1 MWGKIKSQIFVIILM
16 IFVPLMCFWAPKA
29 FLTVSAYDFVIE
41 EFNAAPAS
49 SLITSLPISEMRYGN
64 AAPIHLQGNLRI
76 DRSGPITSDMIYV
89 PFYEG
94 RLKFFANGTQF
105 FDSDTQKN
113 WQSGLRIPDA
123 LIFLPKKD
131 GKQPPD
137 ISFSIESRWTG
148 SGVTLS
154 KIYFG
159 QDAALAVFAQRNT
172 VYYENMRAALWG
184 AEIFSVI
191 VLITLVVLGSVNA
204 DAVPPIFIVT
214 ALIIGGIG
222 IFGNAFPSLIDA
234 FPYLITFMSLAAFG
248 LIQFGNNI
256 FDPSTSPINKPLL
269 GLAIAISVASLI
281 LGSQSVTDMKFIN
294 LYFTLPGLLLII
306 LYVAVKS
313 FYRFFWLRNKNSGI
327 YFTAMM
333 AILTT
338 LGHDAAYRFGLISD
352 GIILVHAGTVAVI
365 FCVGTLY
372 FNMVALSR
380 SQLAAKNLLLEK
392 ERAQSKVRRQVHSEL
407 HDGVL
412 NYLSIV
418 NILSQEK
425 PKTALA
431 DINKLSRFAINEVRI
446 ILGQRERSE
455 EDLFTALGTL
465 RQHVVDPIPHSR
477 VAIDWSLLVLIDYP
491 KIRSATVLEITRIIQ
506 EALHNAIV
514 RADCKTLVVSATKT
528 TENQFTITIENSCGK
543 SFEGER
549 EGGFGIRNMMMRARK
564 INAIIDLAPIAGGAI
579 LTIHLP

>member
-1 MWGKIKSQIFVIILM
+1 M
-16 IFVPLMCFWAPKA
+16 IFGPLMCFWAPKA
-29 FLTVSAYDFVIE
+29 FLNIPEYDFVIE
-41 EFNAAPAS
+41 EFNAAPTLTNS
-49 SLITSLPISEMRYGN
+49 IGLPVSEVVHGTG
-64 AAPIHLQGNLRI
+64 APVRLQGNLSI
-76 DRSGPITSDMIYV
+76 DRSVSITADTIYI

-105 FDSDTQKN
+105 FDSDTQKY

-123 LIFLPKKD
+123 LFPLPKTD
-131 GKQPPD
+131 GKQLPD
-137 ISFSIESRWTG
+137 ISFSIENKGIG
-148 SGVTLS
+148 SVTLS

-159 QDAALAVFAQRNT
+159 QEAALAVVAQRNT

-184 AEIFSVI
+184 AEIFIVI
-191 VLITLVVLGSVNA
+191 VLITLIALGSINA
-204 DAVPPIFIVT
+204 DAVAPIFIMT

-234 FPYLITFMSLAAFG
+234 FPYLVTFMSLTAFG

-256 FDPSTSPINKPLL
+256 FDPSTPPINKPHLGVAIVVFVALL
-269 GLAIAISVASLI
+269 LF
-281 LGSQSVTDMKFIN
+281 GSQSVTVMKLTN
-294 LYFTLPGLLLII
+294 LYFTLPVLLLVV
-306 LYVAVKS
+306 LYVAAKS
-313 FYRFFWLRNKNSGI
+313 FYRFFWLGNKNSGI

-372 FNMVALSR
+372 ISVVAQSR
-380 SQLAAKNLLLEK
+380 SQLAANNLLLEK
-392 ERAQSKVRRQVHSEL
+392 ERAQSQAMLQVHSEL

-446 ILGQRERSE
+446 ILGQREQSE

-465 RQHVVDPIPHSR
+465 RQQVVDHIPHSR
-477 VAIDWSLLVLIDYP
+477 VAIDWSLLVLMDYP
-491 KIRSATVLEITRIIQ
+491 IIRSATVLEITRIIQ

-528 TENQFTITIENSCGK
+528 TENQFTITIENSGGK

-549 EGGFGIRNMMMRARK
+549 EGGFGISNMMMRARK
-564 INAIIDLAPIAGGAI
+564 INAKIDLAPIAGGAI
-579 LTIHLP
+579 LTVDLP

>member
-1 MWGKIKSQIFVIILM
+1 MILG
-16 IFVPLMCFWAPKA
+16 PLMCFWAPKA
-29 FLTVSAYDFVIE
+29 FLNISEYDFVIE
-41 EFNAAPAS
+41 EFNAAPTLTNS
-49 SLITSLPISEMRYGN
+49 IDLPFSEVVHGTD
-64 AAPIHLQGNLRI
+64 APVRLQGNLSI
-76 DRSGPITSDMIYV
+76 DRSVPITADTIYI

-105 FDSDTQKN
+105 FDSDTQKY

-123 LIFLPKKD
+123 LFPLTKTD
-131 GKQPPD
+131 GKQLPD
-137 ISFSIESRWTG
+137 ISFSIENKGIG
-148 SGVTLS
+148 SVTLS

-159 QDAALAVFAQRNT
+159 QEAELTVFAQRNT

-184 AEIFSVI
+184 AEIFIVI
-191 VLITLVVLGSVNA
+191 VLITLIALGSLNN
-204 DAVPPIFIVT
+204 DAIAPVFIMT
-214 ALIIGGIG
+214 GLIIGGIG

-234 FPYLITFMSLAAFG
+234 FPYLVTFMSLTAFG
-248 LIQFGNNI
+248 LIQFGDNI
-256 FDPSTSPINKPLL
+256 FDPSTPPINKPHLGVAIVVFVALL
-269 GLAIAISVASLI
+269 LF
-281 LGSQSVTDMKFIN
+281 GSQSVTMMKLTN
-294 LYFTLPGLLLII
+294 LYFTLPVLLLVV
-306 LYVAVKS
+306 LYVAAKS
-313 FYRFFWLRNKNSGI
+313 FYRFFWLGNKNSGI

-372 FNMVALSR
+372 ISVVAQSR
-380 SQLAAKNLLLEK
+380 SQLAANNLLLEK
-392 ERAQSKVRRQVHSEL
+392 ERAQSQAMLQVHSEL

-425 PKTALA
+425 PKTALV

-446 ILGQRERSE
+446 ILGQREQSG

-465 RQHVVDPIPHSR
+465 RQQVVDHIPHSR
-477 VAIDWSLLVLIDYP
+477 VAIDWSLLVLMDYP
-491 KIRSATVLEITRIIQ
+491 IIRSATVLEITRIIQ

-528 TENQFTITIENSCGK
+528 TENQFTITIENSGGK

-549 EGGFGIRNMMMRARK
+549 EGGFGISNMMMRARK
-564 INAIIDLAPIAGGAI
+564 INAKIDLVPIADGAI
-579 LTIHLP
+579 LTIDLP

>member
-1 MWGKIKSQIFVIILM
+1 
-16 IFVPLMCFWAPKA
+16 MCFWAPKA
-29 FLTVSAYDFVIE
+29 FLNISEYDFVIE
-41 EFNAAPAS
+41 EFNAAPTLTNS
-49 SLITSLPISEMRYGN
+49 IDLPFSEVVHGTD
-64 AAPIHLQGNLRI
+64 APVRLQGNLSI
-76 DRSGPITSDMIYV
+76 DRSVPITADTIYI

-105 FDSDTQKN
+105 FDSDTQKY

-123 LIFLPKKD
+123 LFPLTKTD
-131 GKQPPD
+131 GKQLPD
-137 ISFSIESRWTG
+137 ISFSIENKGIG
-148 SGVTLS
+148 SVTLS

-159 QDAALAVFAQRNT
+159 QEAALAVFAQRNT

-184 AEIFSVI
+184 AEIFIVI
-191 VLITLVVLGSVNA
+191 VLITLIAFGSINT
-204 DAVPPIFIVT
+204 DAVAPIFIMT

-234 FPYLITFMSLAAFG
+234 FPYLVTFMSLAAFG

-256 FDPSTSPINKPLL
+256 FDPSTPPINKPHLGVAIVVFVALL
-269 GLAIAISVASLI
+269 LF
-281 LGSQSVTDMKFIN
+281 GSQSVTTMKLTN
-294 LYFTLPGLLLII
+294 LYFTLPVLLLVV
-306 LYVAVKS
+306 LYVAAKS
-313 FYRFFWLRNKNSGI
+313 FYRFFWLGNKNSGI

-372 FNMVALSR
+372 ISVVAQSR
-380 SQLAAKNLLLEK
+380 SQLAANNLLLEK
-392 ERAQSKVRRQVHSEL
+392 ERAQSQAMLQVHSEL

-446 ILGQRERSE
+446 ILGQREQSE

-465 RQHVVDPIPHSR
+465 RQQVVDHIPHSR
-477 VAIDWSLLVLIDYP
+477 VAIDWSLLVLMDYP
-491 KIRSATVLEITRIIQ
+491 IIRSTTVLEITRIIQ

-528 TENQFTITIENSCGK
+528 TENQFTITIENSGGK
-543 SFEGER
+543 SFEGKR
-549 EGGFGIRNMMMRARK
+549 EGGFGISNMMMRARK
-564 INAIIDLAPIAGGAI
+564 INAKIDLAPIAGGAI
-579 LTIHLP
+579 LTIDLP

>member
-1 MWGKIKSQIFVIILM
+1 
-16 IFVPLMCFWAPKA
+16 MCFWAPKA
-29 FLTVSAYDFVIE
+29 FLNISEYDFVIE
-41 EFNAAPAS
+41 EFNAAPTLTNS
-49 SLITSLPISEMRYGN
+49 IDLPFSEVVHGTD
-64 AAPIHLQGNLRI
+64 APVRLQGNLSI
-76 DRSGPITSDMIYV
+76 DRSVPITADTIYI

-105 FDSDTQKN
+105 FDSDTQKY

-123 LIFLPKKD
+123 LFPLTKTD
-131 GKQPPD
+131 GKQLPD
-137 ISFSIESRWTG
+137 ISFSIENKGFG
-148 SGVTLS
+148 SVTLS

-159 QDAALAVFAQRNT
+159 QEAALAVFAQRNT

-184 AEIFSVI
+184 AEIFIVI
-191 VLITLVVLGSVNA
+191 VLITLIAFGSINT
-204 DAVPPIFIVT
+204 DAVAPIFIMT

-234 FPYLITFMSLAAFG
+234 FPYLVTFMSLTAFG

-256 FDPSTSPINKPLL
+256 FDPSTPPINKPHLGVAIVVFVALL
-269 GLAIAISVASLI
+269 LF
-281 LGSQSVTDMKFIN
+281 GSQSVTMMKLTN
-294 LYFTLPGLLLII
+294 LYFTLPVLLLVV
-306 LYVAVKS
+306 LYVAAKS
-313 FYRFFWLRNKNSGI
+313 FYRFFWLGNKNSGI

-372 FNMVALSR
+372 ISVVAQSR
-380 SQLAAKNLLLEK
+380 SQLAANNLLLEK
-392 ERAQSKVRRQVHSEL
+392 ERAQSQAMLQVHSEL

-446 ILGQRERSE
+446 ILGQREQSE

-465 RQHVVDPIPHSR
+465 RQQAVDHIPHSR
-477 VAIDWSLLVLIDYP
+477 VAIDWSLLVLMDYP

-528 TENQFTITIENSCGK
+528 TENQFTITIENSGGK

-549 EGGFGIRNMMMRARK
+549 EGGFGISNMMMRARK
-564 INAIIDLAPIAGGAI
+564 INAKIDLAPIAGGAI
-579 LTIHLP
+579 LTIDLP

>member
-1 MWGKIKSQIFVIILM
+1 MQGKSKSQILVIILM
-16 IFVPLMCFWAPKA
+16 IFGPLMCFWAPKA
-29 FLTVSAYDFVIE
+29 FLNIPEYDFVIE
-41 EFNAAPAS
+41 EFNAAPTLTNS
-49 SLITSLPISEMRYGN
+49 IGLPVSEVVHGTG
-64 AAPIHLQGNLRI
+64 APVRLQGNLSI
-76 DRSGPITSDMIYV
+76 DRSVSITADTIYI

-105 FDSDTQKN
+105 FDSDTQKY

-123 LIFLPKKD
+123 LFPLPKTD
-131 GKQPPD
+131 GKQLPD
-137 ISFSIESRWTG
+137 ISFSIENKGIG
-148 SGVTLS
+148 SVTLS

-159 QDAALAVFAQRNT
+159 QEAALAVVAQRNT

-184 AEIFSVI
+184 AEIFIVI
-191 VLITLVVLGSVNA
+191 VLITLIALGSINA
-204 DAVPPIFIVT
+204 DAVAPIFIMT

-234 FPYLITFMSLAAFG
+234 FPYLVTFMSLTAFG

-256 FDPSTSPINKPLL
+256 FDPSTPPINKPHL
-269 GLAIAISVASLI
+269 GLAIAISVALLV
-281 LGSQSVTDMKFIN
+281 LGSQSVTDMKLIN
-294 LYFTLPGLLLII
+294 LYFTLPGLLLIV
-306 LYVAVKS
+306 LYVAAKS
-313 FYRFFWLRNKNSGI
+313 FYRFFWLGNKNSGI

-372 FNMVALSR
+372 MSVVARSR
-380 SQLAAKNLLLEK
+380 SQLAANNLILEK
-392 ERAQSKVRRQVHSEL
+392 ERLQSQAMMKVHSEL

-425 PKTALA
+425 SKTALA
-431 DINKLSRFAINEVRI
+431 DIQKLSRFAINEVRV
-446 ILGQRERSE
+446 ILGQRAASD

-465 RQHVVDPIPHSR
+465 RQQIVDHIPHTK
-477 VAIDWSLLVLIDYP
+477 VEVDWSLLVLMDYP
-491 KIRSATVLEITRIIQ
+491 KISSAMVLEITRIIQ

-514 RADCKTLVVSATKT
+514 RAGCKTLVVSARKSAK
-528 TENQFTITIENSCGK
+528 NHYSITIENSGGK
-543 SFEGER
+543 SFKGER
-549 EGGFGIRNMMMRARK
+549 DGGFGINNMMTRARK
-564 INAIIDLAPIAGGAI
+564 INAKIDLAPIAGGAI

>member
-1 MWGKIKSQIFVIILM
+1 M
-16 IFVPLMCFWAPKA
+16 IVVPLMCFWAPKA
-29 FLTVSAYDFVIE
+29 FLNISEYDFVIE
-41 EFNAAPAS
+41 EFNAAPTLTNS
-49 SLITSLPISEMRYGN
+49 IDLPFSEVVHGTD
-64 AAPIHLQGNLRI
+64 APVRLQGNLSI
-76 DRSGPITSDMIYV
+76 DRSVPITADTIYI

-105 FDSDTQKN
+105 FDSDTQKY

-123 LIFLPKKD
+123 LIQLPKTN
-131 GKQPPD
+131 GKQLPD
-137 ISFSIESRWTG
+137 ISFSIENKGIG
-148 SGVTLS
+148 SVTLS

-159 QDAALAVFAQRNT
+159 QEAALAVFAQRNT

-184 AEIFSVI
+184 AEIFIVI
-191 VLITLVVLGSVNA
+191 VLITLIALGSVNA
-204 DAVPPIFIVT
+204 DAVAPIFIMT

-234 FPYLITFMSLAAFG
+234 FPYLVTFMSLTAFG

-256 FDPSTSPINKPLL
+256 FDPSTPPINKPHL
-269 GLAIAISVASLI
+269 GLAIAISVALLI
-281 LGSQSVTDMKFIN
+281 LGSQSVTDMKLIN
-294 LYFTLPGLLLII
+294 LYFTLPGLLLIV
-306 LYVAVKS
+306 LYVAAKS
-313 FYRFFWLRNKNSGI
+313 FYRFFWLGNKNSGI

-372 FNMVALSR
+372 MSVVARSR
-380 SQLAAKNLLLEK
+380 SQLAANNLILEK
-392 ERAQSKVRRQVHSEL
+392 ERLQSQAMMKVHSEL

-425 PKTALA
+425 SKTALA
-431 DINKLSRFAINEVRI
+431 DIQKLSRFAINEVRV
-446 ILGQRERSE
+446 ILGQRAASD

-465 RQHVVDPIPHSR
+465 RQQIVDHIPHTK
-477 VAIDWSLLVLIDYP
+477 VEVDWSLLVLMDYP
-491 KIRSATVLEITRIIQ
+491 KISSASVLEITRIIQ

-514 RADCKTLVVSATKT
+514 RADCKTLIVSARKT
-528 TENQFTITIENSCGK
+528 AKNQFSITIENSGGK
-543 SFEGER
+543 SFKGER
-549 EGGFGIRNMMMRARK
+549 DGGFGINNMMTRARK
-564 INAIIDLAPIAGGAI
+564 INAKIDLAPIAGGAI

>member
-1 MWGKIKSQIFVIILM
+1 MILG
-16 IFVPLMCFWAPKA
+16 PLMCFWAPKA
-29 FLTVSAYDFVIE
+29 FLNISEYDFVIE
-41 EFNAAPAS
+41 EFNAAPTLTNS
-49 SLITSLPISEMRYGN
+49 IDLPFSEVVHGTD
-64 AAPIHLQGNLRI
+64 APVRLQGNLSI
-76 DRSGPITSDMIYV
+76 DRSVPITADTIYI

-105 FDSDTQKN
+105 FDSDTQKY

-123 LIFLPKKD
+123 LFPLTKTD
-131 GKQPPD
+131 GKQLPD
-137 ISFSIESRWTG
+137 ISFSIENKGIG
-148 SGVTLS
+148 SVTLS

-159 QDAALAVFAQRNT
+159 QEAALAVFAQRNT

-184 AEIFSVI
+184 AEIFIVI
-191 VLITLVVLGSVNA
+191 VLITLIAFGSINT
-204 DAVPPIFIVT
+204 DAVAPIFIMT

-234 FPYLITFMSLAAFG
+234 FPYLVTFMSLTAFG

-256 FDPSTSPINKPLL
+256 FDPSTPPINKPHLGVAIVVFVALL
-269 GLAIAISVASLI
+269 LF
-281 LGSQSVTDMKFIN
+281 GSQSVTMMKLTN
-294 LYFTLPGLLLII
+294 LYFTLPVLLLVV
-306 LYVAVKS
+306 LYVAAKS
-313 FYRFFWLRNKNSGI
+313 FYRFFWLGNKNSGI

-372 FNMVALSR
+372 ISVVAQSR
-380 SQLAAKNLLLEK
+380 SQLAANNLLLEK
-392 ERAQSKVRRQVHSEL
+392 ERAQSQAMLQVHSEL

-446 ILGQRERSE
+446 ILGQREQSE

-465 RQHVVDPIPHSR
+465 RQQVVDHIPNSR
-477 VAIDWSLLVLIDYP
+477 VAIDWSLLVLMDYP

-528 TENQFTITIENSCGK
+528 TENQFTITIENSGGK

-549 EGGFGIRNMMMRARK
+549 EGGFGISNMMMRARK
-564 INAIIDLAPIAGGAI
+564 INAKIDLAPIAGGAI
-579 LTIHLP
+579 LTIDLP

>member
-1 MWGKIKSQIFVIILM
+1 MILG
-16 IFVPLMCFWAPKA
+16 PLMCFWAPKA
-29 FLTVSAYDFVIE
+29 FLNISEYDFVIE
-41 EFNAAPAS
+41 EFNAAPTLTNS
-49 SLITSLPISEMRYGN
+49 IDLPFSEVVHGTD
-64 AAPIHLQGNLRI
+64 APVRLQGNLSI
-76 DRSGPITSDMIYV
+76 DRSVPITADTIYI

-105 FDSDTQKN
+105 FDSDTQKY

-123 LIFLPKKD
+123 LFPLTKTD
-131 GKQPPD
+131 GKQLPD
-137 ISFSIESRWTG
+137 ISFSIENKGIG
-148 SGVTLS
+148 SVTLS

-159 QDAALAVFAQRNT
+159 QEAELTVFAQRNT

-184 AEIFSVI
+184 AEIFIVI
-191 VLITLVVLGSVNA
+191 VLITLIALGSLNN
-204 DAVPPIFIVT
+204 DAIAPVFIMT
-214 ALIIGGIG
+214 GLIIGGIG

-234 FPYLITFMSLAAFG
+234 FPYLVTFMSLTAFG
-248 LIQFGNNI
+248 LIQFGDNI
-256 FDPSTSPINKPLL
+256 FDPSTPPINKPHLGVAIVVFVALL
-269 GLAIAISVASLI
+269 LF
-281 LGSQSVTDMKFIN
+281 GSQSVTVMKLTN
-294 LYFTLPGLLLII
+294 LYFTLPVLLLVV
-306 LYVAVKS
+306 LYVAAKS
-313 FYRFFWLRNKNSGI
+313 FYRFFWLGNKNSGI

-372 FNMVALSR
+372 ISVVAQSR
-380 SQLAAKNLLLEK
+380 SQLAANNLLLEK
-392 ERAQSKVRRQVHSEL
+392 ERAQSQAMLQVHSEL

-425 PKTALA
+425 PKTALV

-446 ILGQRERSE
+446 ILGQREQSE

-465 RQHVVDPIPHSR
+465 RQQVVDHIPHSR
-477 VAIDWSLLVLIDYP
+477 VAIDWSLLVLMDYP

-528 TENQFTITIENSCGK
+528 TENQFTITIENSGGK

-549 EGGFGIRNMMMRARK
+549 EGGFGISNMMMRARK
-564 INAIIDLAPIAGGAI
+564 INAKIDLAPIAGGAI
-579 LTIHLP
+579 LTVDLP

>member
-1 MWGKIKSQIFVIILM
+1 MILG
-16 IFVPLMCFWAPKA
+16 PLMCFWAPKA
-29 FLTVSAYDFVIE
+29 FFNISEYDFVIE
-41 EFNAAPAS
+41 EFNAAPTLTNS
-49 SLITSLPISEMRYGN
+49 IDLPFSEVVHGTD
-64 AAPIHLQGNLRI
+64 APVRLQGNLSI
-76 DRSGPITSDMIYV
+76 YRSVPITADTIYI

-105 FDSDTQKN
+105 FDSDTQKY

-123 LIFLPKKD
+123 LFPLTKTD
-131 GKQPPD
+131 GKQLPD
-137 ISFSIESRWTG
+137 ISFSIENKGTG
-148 SGVTLS
+148 SVTLS

-159 QDAALAVFAQRNT
+159 QEAELTVFAQRNT

-184 AEIFSVI
+184 AEIFIVI
-191 VLITLVVLGSVNA
+191 VLITLIALGSLNN
-204 DAVPPIFIVT
+204 DAIAPVFIMT
-214 ALIIGGIG
+214 GLIIGGIG

-234 FPYLITFMSLAAFG
+234 FPYLVTFMSLTAFG
-248 LIQFGNNI
+248 LIQFDDNI
-256 FDPSTSPINKPLL
+256 FDPSTPPINKPHLGVAIVVFVALL
-269 GLAIAISVASLI
+269 LF
-281 LGSQSVTDMKFIN
+281 GSQSVTMMKLTN
-294 LYFTLPGLLLII
+294 LYFTLPVLLLVV
-306 LYVAVKS
+306 LYVAAKS
-313 FYRFFWLRNKNSGI
+313 FYRFFWLGNKNSGI

-352 GIILVHAGTVAVI
+352 GIILAHAGTVAVI

-372 FNMVALSR
+372 ISVVAQSR
-380 SQLAAKNLLLEK
+380 SQLAANNLLLEK
-392 ERAQSKVRRQVHSEL
+392 ERAQSQAMLQVHSEL

-446 ILGQRERSE
+446 ILGQREQSE

-465 RQHVVDPIPHSR
+465 LQQVVDHIPHSR
-477 VAIDWSLLVLIDYP
+477 VAIDWSLLVLMDYQ
-491 KIRSATVLEITRIIQ
+491 KIRSTTVLEITRIIQ

-528 TENQFTITIENSCGK
+528 TENQFTITIENSGGK

-549 EGGFGIRNMMMRARK
+549 EGGFGISNMMMRARK
-564 INAIIDLAPIAGGAI
+564 INAKIDLVPIADGAI
-579 LTIHLP
+579 LTIDLP

>member
-1 MWGKIKSQIFVIILM
+1 MQGKFKSQILVIILM
-16 IFVPLMCFWAPKA
+16 IFGPLMCFFAPKA
-29 FLTVSAYDFVIE
+29 FLNIPEYDFVIE
-41 EFNAAPAS
+41 EFNAAPTLTNS
-49 SLITSLPISEMRYGN
+49 IGLPVSEVVHGTG
-64 AAPIHLQGNLRI
+64 APVRLQGNLSI
-76 DRSGPITSDMIYV
+76 DRSVSITADTIYI

-105 FDSDTQKN
+105 FDSDTQKY

-123 LIFLPKKD
+123 LFPLPKTD
-131 GKQPPD
+131 GKQLPD
-137 ISFSIESRWTG
+137 ISFSIENKGIG
-148 SGVTLS
+148 SVTLS

-159 QDAALAVFAQRNT
+159 QEAALAVVAQRNT

-184 AEIFSVI
+184 AEIFIVI
-191 VLITLVVLGSVNA
+191 VLITLIALGSINA
-204 DAVPPIFIVT
+204 DAVAPIFIMT

-234 FPYLITFMSLAAFG
+234 FPYLVTFMSLTAFG

-256 FDPSTSPINKPLL
+256 FDPSTPPINKPHL
-269 GLAIAISVASLI
+269 GLAIAISVALLI
-281 LGSQSVTDMKFIN
+281 LGSQSVTDMKLIN
-294 LYFTLPGLLLII
+294 LYFTLPGLLLIV
-306 LYVAVKS
+306 LYVAAKS
-313 FYRFFWLRNKNSGI
+313 FYRFFWLGNKNSGI
-327 YFTAMM
+327 YFTAMT

-372 FNMVALSR
+372 MSVVARSR
-380 SQLAAKNLLLEK
+380 SQLAANNLILEK
-392 ERAQSKVRRQVHSEL
+392 ERLQSQAMMKVHSEL

-425 PKTALA
+425 SKTALA
-431 DINKLSRFAINEVRI
+431 DIQKLSRFAINEVRV
-446 ILGQRERSE
+446 ILGQRAASD

-465 RQHVVDPIPHSR
+465 RQQIVDHIPHTK
-477 VAIDWSLLVLIDYP
+477 VEVDWSLLVLMDYP
-491 KIRSATVLEITRIIQ
+491 KISSAMVLEITRIIQ

-514 RADCKTLVVSATKT
+514 RAGCKTLVVSARKSAK
-528 TENQFTITIENSCGK
+528 NHYSITIENSGGK
-543 SFEGER
+543 SFKGER
-549 EGGFGIRNMMMRARK
+549 DGGFGINNMMTRARK
-564 INAIIDLAPIAGGAI
+564 INAKIDLAPIAGGAI

>member
-1 MWGKIKSQIFVIILM
+1 M
-16 IFVPLMCFWAPKA
+16 IFGPLMCFWAPKA
-29 FLTVSAYDFVIE
+29 FLNIPEYDFVIE
-41 EFNAAPAS
+41 EFNAAPTLTNS
-49 SLITSLPISEMRYGN
+49 IGLPVSEVVHGTG
-64 AAPIHLQGNLRI
+64 APVRLQGNLSI
-76 DRSGPITSDMIYV
+76 DRSVSITADTIYI

-105 FDSDTQKN
+105 FDSNTQKY

-123 LIFLPKKD
+123 LIQLPKTD
-131 GKQPPD
+131 GKQLPD
-137 ISFSIESRWTG
+137 ISFSIENKGIG
-148 SGVTLS
+148 SVTLS

-159 QDAALAVFAQRNT
+159 QEAALTVVAQRNT
-172 VYYENMRAALWG
+172 VYYENMRASLWG
-184 AEIFSVI
+184 AEIFIVI
-191 VLITLVVLGSVNA
+191 VLITLIALGSINA
-204 DAVPPIFIVT
+204 DAVAPIFIMT

-234 FPYLITFMSLAAFG
+234 FPYLVTFMSLTAFG

-256 FDPSTSPINKPLL
+256 FDPSTPPINKPHLGVAIVVFVALL
-269 GLAIAISVASLI
+269 LF
-281 LGSQSVTDMKFIN
+281 GSQSVTVMKLTN
-294 LYFTLPGLLLII
+294 LYFTLPVLLLVV
-306 LYVAVKS
+306 LYVAAKS
-313 FYRFFWLRNKNSGI
+313 FYRFFWLGNKNSGI

-352 GIILVHAGTVAVI
+352 GIILVHAGTVVVI

-372 FNMVALSR
+372 ISVVARSR
-380 SQLAAKNLLLEK
+380 SQLAADNLFLEK
-392 ERAQSKVRRQVHSEL
+392 ERAQSQAMLQVHSEL

-446 ILGQRERSE
+446 ILGQREQSE

-465 RQHVVDPIPHSR
+465 RQQVVDHIPHSR
-477 VAIDWSLLVLIDYP
+477 VAIDWSLLFLMDYP
-491 KIRSATVLEITRIIQ
+491 KIRSTTVLEITRIIQ

-528 TENQFTITIENSCGK
+528 TENQFTITIENSGGK
-543 SFEGER
+543 SFEDER
-549 EGGFGIRNMMMRARK
+549 EGGFGISNMMMRARK
-564 INAIIDLAPIAGGAI
+564 INAKIDLAPIAGGAI

>member
-1 MWGKIKSQIFVIILM
+1 MWGKTKSHILVIILM
-16 IFVPLMCFWAPKA
+16 ILGPLMCFWAPKA
-29 FLTVSAYDFVIE
+29 FLTISAYDFVIE

-49 SLITSLPISEMRYGN
+49 SRITSLPVSEMRHGN

-105 FDSDTQKN
+105 FDSDTQKY

-123 LIFLPKKD
+123 LIPLPKTD

-137 ISFSIESRWTG
+137 ISFSIESQGIG
-148 SGVTLS
+148 SVTLS

-184 AEIFSVI
+184 AEIFIVI
-191 VLITLVVLGSVNA
+191 VLITLAVLGSVNA
-204 DAVPPIFIVT
+204 DAVPPIFIIT

-234 FPYLITFMSLAAFG
+234 FPYLITFMPLAAFG

-256 FDPSTSPINKPLL
+256 FDPSTSPINKPHL

-281 LGSQSVTDMKFIN
+281 LGSQSVTDMKLIN
-294 LYFTLPGLLLII
+294 LYFTLPGLLLIV
-306 LYVAVKS
+306 LYVAAKS
-313 FYRFFWLRNKNSGI
+313 FYRFFWLGNKNSGI

-372 FNMVALSR
+372 ISVVARSR
-380 SQLAAKNLLLEK
+380 SQLAANNLLLEK
-392 ERAQSKVRRQVHSEL
+392 ERAQSQAMLQVHSEL

-425 PKTALA
+425 PKTALG

-446 ILGQRERSE
+446 ILGQREQSE

-465 RQHVVDPIPHSR
+465 RQQVVDHIPHSR
-477 VAIDWSLLVLIDYP
+477 VAIDWSLLVLMDYP

-528 TENQFTITIENSCGK
+528 TENQFTITIENSGGK

-549 EGGFGIRNMMMRARK
+549 EGGFGISNMMMRARK
-564 INAIIDLAPIAGGAI
+564 INAKIDLAPIAGGAI
-579 LTIHLP
+579 LTVDLP

>member
-1 MWGKIKSQIFVIILM
+1 MILG
-16 IFVPLMCFWAPKA
+16 PLMCFWAPKA
-29 FLTVSAYDFVIE
+29 FLNISEYDFVIE
-41 EFNAAPAS
+41 EFNAAPTLTNS
-49 SLITSLPISEMRYGN
+49 IGLPVSEVVHGTG
-64 AAPIHLQGNLRI
+64 APVRLQGNLSI
-76 DRSGPITSDMIYV
+76 DRSVPITADTIYI

-105 FDSDTQKN
+105 FDSDTQKY

-123 LIFLPKKD
+123 LFPLPKTD
-131 GKQPPD
+131 GKQLPD
-137 ISFSIESRWTG
+137 ISFSIENKGIG
-148 SGVTLS
+148 SVTLS

-159 QDAALAVFAQRNT
+159 QEAALAVFAQRNT

-184 AEIFSVI
+184 AEIFIVI
-191 VLITLVVLGSVNA
+191 VLITLIALGSINA
-204 DAVPPIFIVT
+204 DAVAPIFIMT

-234 FPYLITFMSLAAFG
+234 FPYLVTFMSLTAFG

-256 FDPSTSPINKPLL
+256 FDPSTPPINKPHLGVAIVVFVALL
-269 GLAIAISVASLI
+269 LF
-281 LGSQSVTDMKFIN
+281 GSQSVTVMKLTN
-294 LYFTLPGLLLII
+294 LYFTLPVLLLVV
-306 LYVAVKS
+306 LYAAAKG
-313 FYRFFWLRNKNSGI
+313 FYRFFWLGNKNSGI
-327 YFTAMM
+327 YSTAMM

-372 FNMVALSR
+372 MSVVARSR
-380 SQLAAKNLLLEK
+380 SQLAANNLILEK
-392 ERAQSKVRRQVHSEL
+392 ERLQSQAMMKVHSEL

-425 PKTALA
+425 SKTALA
-431 DINKLSRFAINEVRI
+431 DIQKLSRFAINEVRV
-446 ILGQRERSE
+446 ILGQRAASD

-465 RQHVVDPIPHSR
+465 RQQIVDHIPHTK
-477 VAIDWSLLVLIDYP
+477 VEVDWSLLVLMDYP
-491 KIRSATVLEITRIIQ
+491 KISSAMVLEITRIIQ

-514 RADCKTLVVSATKT
+514 RAGCKTLVVSARKSAK
-528 TENQFTITIENSCGK
+528 NQYSITIENSGGK
-543 SFEGER
+543 SFKGER
-549 EGGFGIRNMMMRARK
+549 EGGFGINNMMTRARK
-564 INAIIDLAPIAGGAI
+564 INAKIDLAPIAGGAI

>member
-1 MWGKIKSQIFVIILM
+1 MILG
-16 IFVPLMCFWAPKA
+16 PLMCFWAPKA
-29 FLTVSAYDFVIE
+29 FLNISEYDFVIE
-41 EFNAAPAS
+41 EFNAAPTLTNS
-49 SLITSLPISEMRYGN
+49 IGLPVSEVVHGTD
-64 AAPIHLQGNLRI
+64 APVRLQGNLSI
-76 DRSGPITSDMIYV
+76 DRSVPITADTIYI

-105 FDSDTQKN
+105 FDSDTQKY

-123 LIFLPKKD
+123 LFPLPKTD
-131 GKQPPD
+131 GKQLPD
-137 ISFSIESRWTG
+137 ISFSIENKGIG
-148 SGVTLS
+148 SVTLS

-159 QDAALAVFAQRNT
+159 QEAALAVFAQRNT

-184 AEIFSVI
+184 AEIFIVI
-191 VLITLVVLGSVNA
+191 VLITLIALGSINA
-204 DAVPPIFIVT
+204 DAVAPIFIMT

-234 FPYLITFMSLAAFG
+234 FPYLVTFMSLTAFG

-256 FDPSTSPINKPLL
+256 FDPSTPPINKPHLGVAIVVFVALL
-269 GLAIAISVASLI
+269 LF
-281 LGSQSVTDMKFIN
+281 GSQSVTVMKLTN
-294 LYFTLPGLLLII
+294 LYFTLPVLLLVV
-306 LYVAVKS
+306 LYVAAKS
-313 FYRFFWLRNKNSGI
+313 FYRFFWLGNKNSGI

-372 FNMVALSR
+372 ISVVARSR
-380 SQLAAKNLLLEK
+380 SQLAANNLILEK
-392 ERAQSKVRRQVHSEL
+392 ERLQSQAMMKVHSEL

-431 DINKLSRFAINEVRI
+431 DIQKLSRFAINEVRV
-446 ILGQRERSE
+446 ILGQRAASD

-465 RQHVVDPIPHSR
+465 RQQIVDHIPHTK
-477 VAIDWSLLVLIDYP
+477 VEVDWSLLVLMDYP
-491 KIRSATVLEITRIIQ
+491 KISSAMVLEITRIIQ

-514 RADCKTLVVSATKT
+514 RADCKTLVVSARKT
-528 TENQFTITIENSCGK
+528 AKNQYSITIENSGGK
-543 SFEGER
+543 SFKGER
-549 EGGFGIRNMMMRARK
+549 EGGFGINNMMTRARK
-564 INAIIDLAPIAGGAI
+564 INAKIDLAPIAGGAI

>member
-1 MWGKIKSQIFVIILM
+1 MILG
-16 IFVPLMCFWAPKA
+16 PLMCFWAPKA
-29 FLTVSAYDFVIE
+29 FLNISEYDFVIE
-41 EFNAAPAS
+41 EFNAAPTLTNS
-49 SLITSLPISEMRYGN
+49 IDLPFSEVVHGTD
-64 AAPIHLQGNLRI
+64 APVRLQGNLSI
-76 DRSGPITSDMIYV
+76 DRSVPITADTIYI

-94 RLKFFANGTQF
+94 QLKFFANGTQF
-105 FDSDTQKN
+105 FDSDTQKY

-123 LIFLPKKD
+123 LFPLTKTD
-131 GKQPPD
+131 GKQLPD
-137 ISFSIESRWTG
+137 ISFSIENKGTG
-148 SGVTLS
+148 SVTLS

-159 QDAALAVFAQRNT
+159 QEAELTVFAQRNT

-184 AEIFSVI
+184 AEIFIVI
-191 VLITLVVLGSVNA
+191 VLITLFALGSLNN
-204 DAVPPIFIVT
+204 DAIAPVFIMT
-214 ALIIGGIG
+214 GLIIGGIG

-234 FPYLITFMSLAAFG
+234 FPYLVTFMSLTAFG
-248 LIQFGNNI
+248 LIQFGDNI
-256 FDPSTSPINKPLL
+256 FDPSTPPINKPHLGVAIVVFVALL
-269 GLAIAISVASLI
+269 LF
-281 LGSQSVTDMKFIN
+281 GSQSVTMMNLTN
-294 LYFTLPGLLLII
+294 LYFTLPVLLLVV
-306 LYVAVKS
+306 LYVAAKS
-313 FYRFFWLRNKNSGI
+313 FYRFFWLGNKNSGI

-372 FNMVALSR
+372 ISVVAQSR
-380 SQLAAKNLLLEK
+380 SQLAANNLLLEK
-392 ERAQSKVRRQVHSEL
+392 ERAQSQALLQVHSEL

-465 RQHVVDPIPHSR
+465 RQQVVDHIPHSR
-477 VAIDWSLLVLIDYP
+477 VAIDWSLLVLMDYP
-491 KIRSATVLEITRIIQ
+491 IIRSATVLEITRIIQ

-549 EGGFGIRNMMMRARK
+549 EGGFGISNMMMRARK
-564 INAIIDLAPIAGGAI
+564 INAKIDLVPIADGAI
-579 LTIHLP
+579 LTIDLP

>member
-1 MWGKIKSQIFVIILM
+1 MNISE
-16 IFVPLMCFWAPKA
+16 
-29 FLTVSAYDFVIE
+29 YDFVIE
-41 EFNAAPAS
+41 EFNAAPTLTNS
-49 SLITSLPISEMRYGN
+49 IGLPVSEVVHGTD
-64 AAPIHLQGNLRI
+64 APVRLQGNLSI
-76 DRSGPITSDMIYV
+76 DRSVPITADTIYI

-105 FDSDTQKN
+105 FDSDTQKY

-123 LIFLPKKD
+123 LIQLPKTD
-131 GKQPPD
+131 GKQLPD
-137 ISFSIESRWTG
+137 ISFSIENKGIG
-148 SGVTLS
+148 SVTLS

-159 QDAALAVFAQRNT
+159 QEAALTVVAQRNT

-184 AEIFSVI
+184 AEIFIVI
-191 VLITLVVLGSVNA
+191 VLITLIALGSINA
-204 DAVPPIFIVT
+204 DAVAPIFIMT

-234 FPYLITFMSLAAFG
+234 FPYLVTFMSLTAFG

-256 FDPSTSPINKPLL
+256 FDPSTPPINKPHLGVAIVVFVALL
-269 GLAIAISVASLI
+269 LF
-281 LGSQSVTDMKFIN
+281 GSQSVTVMKLTN
-294 LYFTLPGLLLII
+294 LYFTLPVLLLVV
-306 LYVAVKS
+306 LYVAAKS
-313 FYRFFWLRNKNSGI
+313 FYRFFWLGNKNSGI

-372 FNMVALSR
+372 ISVVARSR
-380 SQLAAKNLLLEK
+380 SQLAADNLFLEK
-392 ERAQSKVRRQVHSEL
+392 ERAQSQAMLQVHSEL

-446 ILGQRERSE
+446 ILGQREQSE

-465 RQHVVDPIPHSR
+465 RQQVVDHIPHSR
-477 VAIDWSLLVLIDYP
+477 VAD
-491 KIRSATVLEITRIIQ
+491 
-506 EALHNAIV
+506 
-514 RADCKTLVVSATKT
+514 
-528 TENQFTITIENSCGK
+528 
-543 SFEGER
+543 
-549 EGGFGIRNMMMRARK
+549 
-564 INAIIDLAPIAGGAI
+564 
-579 LTIHLP
+579 

>member
-1 MWGKIKSQIFVIILM
+1 MILG
-16 IFVPLMCFWAPKA
+16 PLMCFWAPKA
-29 FLTVSAYDFVIE
+29 FLNISEYDFVIE
-41 EFNAAPAS
+41 EFNAAPTLTNS
-49 SLITSLPISEMRYGN
+49 IDLPFSEVVHGTD
-64 AAPIHLQGNLRI
+64 APVRLQGNLSI
-76 DRSGPITSDMIYV
+76 DRSVPITADTIYI

-105 FDSDTQKN
+105 FDSDTQKY

-123 LIFLPKKD
+123 LFPLTKTD
-131 GKQPPD
+131 GKQLPD
-137 ISFSIESRWTG
+137 ISFSIENKGTG
-148 SGVTLS
+148 SVTLS

-159 QDAALAVFAQRNT
+159 QEAELTVFAQRNT

-184 AEIFSVI
+184 AEIFIVI
-191 VLITLVVLGSVNA
+191 VLITLIALGSLNT
-204 DAVPPIFIVT
+204 DAIAPVFIMT
-214 ALIIGGIG
+214 GLIIGGIG

-234 FPYLITFMSLAAFG
+234 FPYLVTFMSLTAFG
-248 LIQFGNNI
+248 LIQFGDNI
-256 FDPSTSPINKPLL
+256 FDPSTPPINKSYLGVAIVVFVALL
-269 GLAIAISVASLI
+269 LF
-281 LGSQSVTDMKFIN
+281 GSQSVTMMKLTN
-294 LYFTLPGLLLII
+294 LYFTLPVLLLVV
-306 LYVAVKS
+306 LYVAAKS
-313 FYRFFWLRNKNSGI
+313 FYRFFWLGNKNSGI

-352 GIILVHAGTVAVI
+352 GIILVHAGTIAVI

-372 FNMVALSR
+372 ISVVGQSR
-380 SQLAAKNLLLEK
+380 SQLAANNLILEK
-392 ERAQSKVRRQVHSEL
+392 ERAQSQAMLQVHSEL

-425 PKTALA
+425 PKTALV

-446 ILGQRERSE
+446 ILGQREQSE

-465 RQHVVDPIPHSR
+465 RQQVVDHIPHSR
-477 VAIDWSLLVLIDYP
+477 VAIDWSLLVLMDYP

-528 TENQFTITIENSCGK
+528 TENQFTITIENSGGK

-549 EGGFGIRNMMMRARK
+549 EGGFGISNMMMRARK
-564 INAIIDLAPIAGGAI
+564 INAKIDLVPIAGGAI
-579 LTIHLP
+579 LTIDLP

>member
-1 MWGKIKSQIFVIILM
+1 MILG
-16 IFVPLMCFWAPKA
+16 PLMCFWAPKA
-29 FLTVSAYDFVIE
+29 FLNISEYDFVIE
-41 EFNAAPAS
+41 EFNAAPTLTNS
-49 SLITSLPISEMRYGN
+49 IGLPVSEVVHGTD
-64 AAPIHLQGNLRI
+64 APVRLQGNLSI
-76 DRSGPITSDMIYV
+76 DRSVPITADTIYI

-105 FDSDTQKN
+105 FDSDTQKY

-123 LIFLPKKD
+123 LFPLPKTD
-131 GKQPPD
+131 GKQLPD
-137 ISFSIESRWTG
+137 ISFSIENKGIG
-148 SGVTLS
+148 SVTLS

-159 QDAALAVFAQRNT
+159 QEAALAVFAQRNT

-184 AEIFSVI
+184 AEIFIVI
-191 VLITLVVLGSVNA
+191 VLITLIALGSINA
-204 DAVPPIFIVT
+204 DAVAPIFIMT

-234 FPYLITFMSLAAFG
+234 FPYLVTFMSLTAFG

-256 FDPSTSPINKPLL
+256 FDPSTPPINKPHLGVAIVVFVALL
-269 GLAIAISVASLI
+269 LF
-281 LGSQSVTDMKFIN
+281 GSQSVTVMKLTN
-294 LYFTLPGLLLII
+294 LYFTLPVLLLVV
-306 LYVAVKS
+306 LYVAAKS
-313 FYRFFWLRNKNSGI
+313 FYRFFWLGNKNSGI

-372 FNMVALSR
+372 ISVVARSR
-380 SQLAAKNLLLEK
+380 SQLAANNLILEK
-392 ERAQSKVRRQVHSEL
+392 ERLQSQAMMKVHSEL

-425 PKTALA
+425 SKTALA
-431 DINKLSRFAINEVRI
+431 DIQKLSRFAINEVRV
-446 ILGQRERSE
+446 ILGQRAASD

-465 RQHVVDPIPHSR
+465 RQQIVDHIPHTK
-477 VAIDWSLLVLIDYP
+477 VEVDWSLLVLMDYP
-491 KIRSATVLEITRIIQ
+491 KISSAMVLEITRIIQ

-514 RADCKTLVVSATKT
+514 RADCKTLVVSARKSAK
-528 TENQFTITIENSCGK
+528 NQFSITIENSGGK
-543 SFEGER
+543 SFKGER
-549 EGGFGIRNMMMRARK
+549 EGGFGINNMMTRARK
-564 INAIIDLAPIAGGAI
+564 INAKIDLAPIAGGAI

>member
-1 MWGKIKSQIFVIILM
+1 MILG
-16 IFVPLMCFWAPKA
+16 PLMCFWAPKA
-29 FLTVSAYDFVIE
+29 FLNISEYDFVIE
-41 EFNAAPAS
+41 EFNAAPTLTNS
-49 SLITSLPISEMRYGN
+49 IDLPFSEVVHGTD
-64 AAPIHLQGNLRI
+64 APVRLQGNLSI
-76 DRSGPITSDMIYV
+76 DRSVPITADTIYI

-105 FDSDTQKN
+105 FDSDTQKY

-123 LIFLPKKD
+123 LFPLTKTD
-131 GKQPPD
+131 GKQLPD
-137 ISFSIESRWTG
+137 ISFSIENKGIG
-148 SGVTLS
+148 SVTLS

-159 QDAALAVFAQRNT
+159 QEAELTVFAQRNT

-184 AEIFSVI
+184 AEIFIVI
-191 VLITLVVLGSVNA
+191 VLITLIALGSLNN
-204 DAVPPIFIVT
+204 DAIAPVFIMT
-214 ALIIGGIG
+214 GLIIGGIG

-234 FPYLITFMSLAAFG
+234 FPYLVTFMSLTAFG
-248 LIQFGNNI
+248 LIQFGDNI
-256 FDPSTSPINKPLL
+256 FDPSTPPINKPHLGVAIVVFVALL
-269 GLAIAISVASLI
+269 LF
-281 LGSQSVTDMKFIN
+281 GSQSVTMMKLTN
-294 LYFTLPGLLLII
+294 LYFTLPVLLLVV
-306 LYVAVKS
+306 LYVAAKS
-313 FYRFFWLRNKNSGI
+313 FYRFFWLGNKNSGI

-372 FNMVALSR
+372 ISVVAQSR
-380 SQLAAKNLLLEK
+380 SQLAANNLLLEK
-392 ERAQSKVRRQVHSEL
+392 ERAQSQAMLQVHSEL

-446 ILGQRERSE
+446 ILGQREQSE

-465 RQHVVDPIPHSR
+465 RQQVVDHIPHSR
-477 VAIDWSLLVLIDYP
+477 VAIDWSLLVLMDYP
-491 KIRSATVLEITRIIQ
+491 IIRSATVLEITRIIQ

-528 TENQFTITIENSCGK
+528 TENQFTITIENSGGK

-549 EGGFGIRNMMMRARK
+549 EGGFGISNMMMRARK
-564 INAIIDLAPIAGGAI
+564 INAKIDLVPIADGAI
-579 LTIHLP
+579 LTIDLP

>member
-1 MWGKIKSQIFVIILM
+1 MILG
-16 IFVPLMCFWAPKA
+16 PLMCFWAPKA
-29 FLTVSAYDFVIE
+29 FLNISEYDFVIE
-41 EFNAAPAS
+41 EFNAAPTLTNS
-49 SLITSLPISEMRYGN
+49 IDLPFSEVVHGTD
-64 AAPIHLQGNLRI
+64 APVRLQGNLSI
-76 DRSGPITSDMIYV
+76 DRSVPITADTIYI

-105 FDSDTQKN
+105 FDSDTQKY

-123 LIFLPKKD
+123 LFPLTKTD
-131 GKQPPD
+131 GKQLPD
-137 ISFSIESRWTG
+137 ISFSIENKGIG
-148 SGVTLS
+148 SVTLS

-159 QDAALAVFAQRNT
+159 QEAALAVFAQRNT

-184 AEIFSVI
+184 AEIFIVI
-191 VLITLVVLGSVNA
+191 VLITLIAFGSINT
-204 DAVPPIFIVT
+204 DAVAPIFIMT

-234 FPYLITFMSLAAFG
+234 FPYLVTFMSLTAFG

-256 FDPSTSPINKPLL
+256 FDPSTPPINKPHLGVAIVVFVALL
-269 GLAIAISVASLI
+269 LF
-281 LGSQSVTDMKFIN
+281 GSQSVTMMKLTN
-294 LYFTLPGLLLII
+294 LYFTLPVLLLVV
-306 LYVAVKS
+306 LYVAAKS
-313 FYRFFWLRNKNSGI
+313 FYRFFWLGNKNSGI

-372 FNMVALSR
+372 ISVVAQSR
-380 SQLAAKNLLLEK
+380 SQLAANNLLLEK
-392 ERAQSKVRRQVHSEL
+392 ERAQSQAMLQVHSEL

-431 DINKLSRFAINEVRI
+431 DINKLSRFAINDVRI
-446 ILGQRERSE
+446 ILGQREQSE

-465 RQHVVDPIPHSR
+465 RQQVVDHIPNSR
-477 VAIDWSLLVLIDYP
+477 VAIDWSLLVLMDYP

-528 TENQFTITIENSCGK
+528 TENQFTITLENSGGK

-549 EGGFGIRNMMMRARK
+549 EGGFGISNMMMRARK
-564 INAIIDLAPIAGGAI
+564 INAKIDLAPIAGGAI
-579 LTIHLP
+579 LTIDLP

>member
-1 MWGKIKSQIFVIILM
+1 MILG
-16 IFVPLMCFWAPKA
+16 PLMCFWAPKA
-29 FLTVSAYDFVIE
+29 FLNISEYDFVIE
-41 EFNAAPAS
+41 EFNAAPTLTNS
-49 SLITSLPISEMRYGN
+49 IDLPFSEVVHGTD
-64 AAPIHLQGNLRI
+64 APVRLQGNLSI
-76 DRSGPITSDMIYV
+76 DRSVPITADTIYI

-105 FDSDTQKN
+105 FDSDTQKY

-123 LIFLPKKD
+123 LFPLTKTD
-131 GKQPPD
+131 GKQLPD
-137 ISFSIESRWTG
+137 ISFSIENKGIG
-148 SGVTLS
+148 SVTLS

-159 QDAALAVFAQRNT
+159 QEAALAVFAQRNT

-184 AEIFSVI
+184 AEIFIII
-191 VLITLVVLGSVNA
+191 VLITLIAFGSINT
-204 DAVPPIFIVT
+204 DAVAPIFIMT

-234 FPYLITFMSLAAFG
+234 FPYLVTFMSLAAFG

-256 FDPSTSPINKPLL
+256 FDPSTPPINKPHLGAAIVVFVALL
-269 GLAIAISVASLI
+269 LF
-281 LGSQSVTDMKFIN
+281 GSQSVTTMKLTN
-294 LYFTLPGLLLII
+294 LYFTLPVLLLVV
-306 LYVAVKS
+306 LYVAAKG
-313 FYRFFWLRNKNSGI
+313 FYRFFWLGNKNSGI

-372 FNMVALSR
+372 ISVVAQSR
-380 SQLAAKNLLLEK
+380 SQLAANNLLLEK
-392 ERAQSKVRRQVHSEL
+392 ERAQSQAMLQVHSEL

-446 ILGQRERSE
+446 ILGQREQSE

-465 RQHVVDPIPHSR
+465 RQQVVDHIPHSR
-477 VAIDWSLLVLIDYP
+477 VAIDWSLLVLMDYP

-528 TENQFTITIENSCGK
+528 TENQFTITIENSGGK
-543 SFEGER
+543 SFEGKR
-549 EGGFGIRNMMMRARK
+549 EGGFGISNMMMRARK
-564 INAIIDLAPIAGGAI
+564 INAKIDLAPIAGGAI
-579 LTIHLP
+579 LTIDLP

>member
-1 MWGKIKSQIFVIILM
+1 M
-16 IFVPLMCFWAPKA
+16 IVGPLMCFWAPKA
-29 FLTVSAYDFVIE
+29 FLNISEYDFVIE
-41 EFNAAPAS
+41 EFNAAPTLTNS
-49 SLITSLPISEMRYGN
+49 IGLPVSEVVHGTG
-64 AAPIHLQGNLRI
+64 APVRLQGNLSI
-76 DRSGPITSDMIYV
+76 DRSVSITADTIYI

-105 FDSDTQKN
+105 FDSDTQKY

-123 LIFLPKKD
+123 LIQLPKTN
-131 GKQPPD
+131 GKQLPD
-137 ISFSIESRWTG
+137 ISFSIENNRIG
-148 SGVTLS
+148 SVTLS

-159 QDAALAVFAQRNT
+159 QEAALAVFAQRNT

-184 AEIFSVI
+184 AEIFIVI
-191 VLITLVVLGSVNA
+191 ILITLIAIGSVNA
-204 DAVPPIFIVT
+204 DAVAPIFIMT

-234 FPYLITFMSLAAFG
+234 FPYLVTFMSLTAFG

-256 FDPSTSPINKPLL
+256 FDPSTPPINKPHL
-269 GLAIAISVASLI
+269 GLAIAISVALLI
-281 LGSQSVTDMKFIN
+281 LGSQSVTDMKLIN
-294 LYFTLPGLLLII
+294 LYFTLPGLLLIV
-306 LYVAVKS
+306 LYVAAKS
-313 FYRFFWLRNKNSGI
+313 FYRFFWLGNKNSGI
-327 YFTAMM
+327 YFTAMT

-372 FNMVALSR
+372 MSVVARSR
-380 SQLAAKNLLLEK
+380 SQLAANNLILEK
-392 ERAQSKVRRQVHSEL
+392 ERLQSQAMMKVHSEL

-425 PKTALA
+425 SKTALA
-431 DINKLSRFAINEVRI
+431 DIQKLSRFAINEVRV
-446 ILGQRERSE
+446 ILGQRAASD

-465 RQHVVDPIPHSR
+465 RQQIVDHIPHTK
-477 VAIDWSLLVLIDYP
+477 VEVDWSLLVLMDYP
-491 KIRSATVLEITRIIQ
+491 KISSAMVLEITRIIQ

-514 RADCKTLVVSATKT
+514 RADCKTLIVSARKT
-528 TENQFTITIENSCGK
+528 AKNQFSITIENSGGK
-543 SFEGER
+543 SFKGER
-549 EGGFGIRNMMMRARK
+549 EGGFGINNMMTRARK
-564 INAIIDLAPIAGGAI
+564 INAKIDLAPIAGGAI

>member
-1 MWGKIKSQIFVIILM
+1 MQGKFKSQILVIILM
-16 IFVPLMCFWAPKA
+16 IFGPLMCFFAPKA
-29 FLTVSAYDFVIE
+29 FLNIPEYDFVIE
-41 EFNAAPAS
+41 EFNAAPTLTNS
-49 SLITSLPISEMRYGN
+49 IGLPVSEVVHGTG
-64 AAPIHLQGNLRI
+64 APVRLQGNLSI
-76 DRSGPITSDMIYV
+76 DRSVSITADTIYI

-105 FDSDTQKN
+105 FDSDTQKY

-123 LIFLPKKD
+123 LFPLPKTD
-131 GKQPPD
+131 GKQLPD
-137 ISFSIESRWTG
+137 ISFSIENKGIG
-148 SGVTLS
+148 SVTLS

-159 QDAALAVFAQRNT
+159 QEAALAVVAQRNT

-184 AEIFSVI
+184 AEIFIVI
-191 VLITLVVLGSVNA
+191 VLITLIALGSINA
-204 DAVPPIFIVT
+204 DAVAPIFIMT

-234 FPYLITFMSLAAFG
+234 FPYLVTFMSLTAFG

-256 FDPSTSPINKPLL
+256 FDPSTPPINKPHL
-269 GLAIAISVASLI
+269 GLAIAISVALLV
-281 LGSQSVTDMKFIN
+281 LGSQSVTDMKLIN
-294 LYFTLPGLLLII
+294 LYFTLPGLLLIV
-306 LYVAVKS
+306 LYVAAKS
-313 FYRFFWLRNKNSGI
+313 FYRFFWLGNKNSGI

-372 FNMVALSR
+372 MSVVARSR
-380 SQLAAKNLLLEK
+380 SQLAANNLILEK
-392 ERAQSKVRRQVHSEL
+392 ERLQSQAMMKVHSEL

-425 PKTALA
+425 SKTALA
-431 DINKLSRFAINEVRI
+431 DIQKLSRFAINEVRV
-446 ILGQRERSE
+446 ILGQRAASD

-465 RQHVVDPIPHSR
+465 RQQIVDHIPHTK
-477 VAIDWSLLVLIDYP
+477 VEVDWSLLVLMDYP
-491 KIRSATVLEITRIIQ
+491 KISSAMVLEITRIIQ

-514 RADCKTLVVSATKT
+514 RAGCKTLVVSARKSAK
-528 TENQFTITIENSCGK
+528 NHYSITIENSGGK
-543 SFEGER
+543 SFKGER
-549 EGGFGIRNMMMRARK
+549 DGGFGINNMMTRARK
-564 INAIIDLAPIAGGAI
+564 INAKIDLAPIAGGAI

>member
-1 MWGKIKSQIFVIILM
+1 MRGKSKSQILMVILM
-16 IFVPLMCFWAPKA
+16 ILGPLMCFWAPKA
-29 FLTVSAYDFVIE
+29 FLNISEYDFVIE
-41 EFNAAPAS
+41 EFNAAPTLTNS
-49 SLITSLPISEMRYGN
+49 IGLPVSEVVHGTG
-64 AAPIHLQGNLRI
+64 APVRLQGNLSI
-76 DRSGPITSDMIYV
+76 DRSVPITADTIYI

-105 FDSDTQKN
+105 FDSDTQKY

-123 LIFLPKKD
+123 LFPLTKTD
-131 GKQPPD
+131 GKQLPD
-137 ISFSIESRWTG
+137 ISFSIENKGIG
-148 SGVTLS
+148 SVALS

-159 QDAALAVFAQRNT
+159 QEAELTVFAQRNT

-184 AEIFSVI
+184 AEIFIVI
-191 VLITLVVLGSVNA
+191 VLITLIALGSLNN
-204 DAVPPIFIVT
+204 DAIAPVFIMT
-214 ALIIGGIG
+214 GLIIGGIG

-234 FPYLITFMSLAAFG
+234 FPYLVTFMSLTAFG
-248 LIQFGNNI
+248 LIQFGDNI
-256 FDPSTSPINKPLL
+256 FDPSTPPINKPHLGVAIVVFVALL
-269 GLAIAISVASLI
+269 LF
-281 LGSQSVTDMKFIN
+281 GSQSVTMMKLTN
-294 LYFTLPGLLLII
+294 LYFTLPVLLLVV
-306 LYVAVKS
+306 LYVAAKS
-313 FYRFFWLRNKNSGI
+313 FYRFFWLGNKNSGI

-372 FNMVALSR
+372 ISVVARSR
-380 SQLAAKNLLLEK
+380 SQLAANNLLLEK
-392 ERAQSKVRRQVHSEL
+392 ERAQSQAMLQVHTEL

-446 ILGQRERSE
+446 ILGQREQSE

-465 RQHVVDPIPHSR
+465 RQQVVDHIPHSR
-477 VAIDWSLLVLIDYP
+477 VAIDWSLLVLMDYP
-491 KIRSATVLEITRIIQ
+491 IIRSATVLEITRIIQ

-528 TENQFTITIENSCGK
+528 TENQFTITIENSGGK

-549 EGGFGIRNMMMRARK
+549 EGGFGISNMMMRARK
-564 INAIIDLAPIAGGAI
+564 INAKIDLAPIAGGAI

>member
-1 MWGKIKSQIFVIILM
+1 M
-16 IFVPLMCFWAPKA
+16 IFGPLMCFWAPKA
-29 FLTVSAYDFVIE
+29 FLNIPEYDFVIE
-41 EFNAAPAS
+41 EFNAAPTLTNS
-49 SLITSLPISEMRYGN
+49 IGLPVSEVVHGTG
-64 AAPIHLQGNLRI
+64 APVRLQGNLSI
-76 DRSGPITSDMIYV
+76 DRSVSITADTIYI

-105 FDSDTQKN
+105 FDSDTQKY

-123 LIFLPKKD
+123 LFPLPKTD
-131 GKQPPD
+131 GKQLPD
-137 ISFSIESRWTG
+137 ISFSIENKGIG
-148 SGVTLS
+148 SVTLS

-159 QDAALAVFAQRNT
+159 QEAALAVVAQRNT

-184 AEIFSVI
+184 AEIFIVI
-191 VLITLVVLGSVNA
+191 VLITLIALGSINA
-204 DAVPPIFIVT
+204 DAVAPIFIMT

-234 FPYLITFMSLAAFG
+234 FPYLVTFMSLTAFG

-256 FDPSTSPINKPLL
+256 FDPSTPPINKPHLGVAIVVFVALL
-269 GLAIAISVASLI
+269 LF
-281 LGSQSVTDMKFIN
+281 GSQSVTMMKLTN
-294 LYFTLPGLLLII
+294 LYFTLPVLLLVV
-306 LYVAVKS
+306 LYVAAKS
-313 FYRFFWLRNKNSGI
+313 FYRFFWLGNKNSGI

-372 FNMVALSR
+372 MSVVARSR
-380 SQLAAKNLLLEK
+380 SQLAANNLILEK
-392 ERAQSKVRRQVHSEL
+392 ERLQSQAMMKVHSEL

-425 PKTALA
+425 SKTALA
-431 DINKLSRFAINEVRI
+431 DIQKLSRFAINEVRV
-446 ILGQRERSE
+446 ILGQRAASD

-465 RQHVVDPIPHSR
+465 RQQIVDHIPHTK
-477 VAIDWSLLVLIDYP
+477 VEVDWSLLVLMDYP
-491 KIRSATVLEITRIIQ
+491 KISSAMVLEITRIIQ

-514 RADCKTLVVSATKT
+514 RAGCKTLVVSARKSAK
-528 TENQFTITIENSCGK
+528 NHYSITIENSGGK
-543 SFEGER
+543 SFKGER
-549 EGGFGIRNMMMRARK
+549 DGGFGINNMMTRARK
-564 INAIIDLAPIAGGAI
+564 INAKIDLAPIAGGAI

>member
-1 MWGKIKSQIFVIILM
+1 
-16 IFVPLMCFWAPKA
+16 MCFWAPKA
-29 FLTVSAYDFVIE
+29 FLNVSEYDFVIE
-41 EFNAAPAS
+41 EFNAAPTLTNS
-49 SLITSLPISEMRYGN
+49 IGLPVSKVVHGTD
-64 AAPIHLQGNLRI
+64 APVRLQGNLSI
-76 DRSGPITSDMIYV
+76 DRSVPISADTIYI

-105 FDSDTQKN
+105 FDSDTQKY

-123 LIFLPKKD
+123 LFPLPKTD
-131 GKQPPD
+131 GKQLPD
-137 ISFSIESRWTG
+137 ISFSIENKGIG
-148 SGVTLS
+148 SVTLS

-159 QDAALAVFAQRNT
+159 QEAALAVFAQRNT

-184 AEIFSVI
+184 AEIFIVI
-191 VLITLVVLGSVNA
+191 VLITLIAIGSVNA
-204 DAVPPIFIVT
+204 DAVAPIFIMT

-234 FPYLITFMSLAAFG
+234 FPYLVTLMSLTAFG

-256 FDPSTSPINKPLL
+256 FDPSTPPINKPHLGVAIVVFVALL
-269 GLAIAISVASLI
+269 LF
-281 LGSQSVTDMKFIN
+281 GSQSVTVMKLTN
-294 LYFTLPGLLLII
+294 LYFTLPVLLVVV
-306 LYVAVKS
+306 LYAAAKG
-313 FYRFFWLRNKNSGI
+313 FYRFFWLGNKNSGI
-327 YFTAMM
+327 YSTAMM

-372 FNMVALSR
+372 MSVVARSR
-380 SQLAAKNLLLEK
+380 SQLAANNLILEK
-392 ERAQSKVRRQVHSEL
+392 ERLQSQAMMKVHSEL

-425 PKTALA
+425 SKTALA
-431 DINKLSRFAINEVRI
+431 DIQKLSRFAINEVRV
-446 ILGQRERSE
+446 ILGQRAASD

-465 RQHVVDPIPHSR
+465 RQQIVDHIPHTK
-477 VAIDWSLLVLIDYP
+477 VEVDWSLLVLMDYP
-491 KIRSATVLEITRIIQ
+491 KISSAMVLEITRIIQ

-514 RADCKTLVVSATKT
+514 RADCKTLVVSARKSAK
-528 TENQFTITIENSCGK
+528 NHYSITIENSGGK
-543 SFEGER
+543 SFKGER
-549 EGGFGIRNMMMRARK
+549 DGGFGINNMMTRARK
-564 INAIIDLAPIAGGAI
+564 INAKIDLVPIADGAI
-579 LTIHLP
+579 LTIDLP